1 MSNCSPATSGFTTS
15 AALSGEMLTI
25 SATHKAAITSSPR
38 QSGTSS
44 RCLRRIAAPR
54 DMTSSSS
61 LRGEAENRLQ
71 VFLIQCVKLAERP
84 VFPGN
89 VVAGRKDRC
98 L

>member
-25 SATHKAAITSSPR
+25 SATHKAAI
-38 QSGTSS
+38 TSS